1 MSKKVK
7 VLIIVGGGIYG
18 CIPAHFLS
26 MLPEEDGRKPLEGVD
41 CISGCSIGGILALA
55 YASGAS
61 FRSLDRVFQ
70 ERSSDCFCKRP
81 IALIN
86 PLANPTYRG
95 DKLDEVL
102 EDILS
107 TYRVKDIK
115 SFYPNLDLVVPTLNI
130 TDDKYKVFNNIADD
144 DLNVP
149 LKDIAAF
156 TSAAPSYF
164 PGREYQGK
172 CIIDGGLIE
181 VAPLLTTVT
190 ALRSM
195 RDIKFEDMDILM
207 LGTGKDISDKPIT
220 YEKYERMTLLDL
232 ATDIIIPYVTFSNE
246 LATVYWGNH
255 MGFNSFDYFNP
266 CKHNGDLADVDA
278 VPKCIEQCERFR
290 PDFIETWYDWLTR

>member
-26 MLPEEDGRKPLEGVD
+26 MVPEEEGKRPLQGID

-55 YASGAS
+55 YASGGTFAS
-61 FRSLDRVFQ
+61 VDRIFRENADR
-70 ERSSDCFCKRP
+70 CFCKRA
-81 IALIN
+81 IAYVN

-107 TYRVKDIK
+107 TYKVQDIR
-115 SFYPNLDLVVPTLNI
+115 SFYPDLDVVVPALNI

-144 DLNVP
+144 DQTVP

-164 PGREYQGK
+164 PGREFKGK

-181 VAPLLTTVT
+181 VAPLMTTVT
-190 ALRSM
+190 ALKSLRG
-195 RDIKFEDMDILM
+195 IEFKDMDVLM

-220 YEKYERMTLLDL
+220 YEKYESMTLLDL
-232 ATDIIIPYVTFSNE
+232 ATDIILPYVTFSNE
-246 LATVYWGNH
+246 LATVYWGNN
-255 MGFNSFDYFNP
+255 MGFNSFNYFNP

-278 VPKCIEQCERFR
+278 IPRCINQCKRYKD
-290 PDFIETWYDWLTR
+290 DFLDAWNNWLSN

>member
-1 MSKKVK
+1 MDKKVK

-26 MLPEEDGRKPLEGVD
+26 MLPTPEEGRALDGVD
-41 CISGCSIGGILALA
+41 CLAGCSIGGILALA
-55 YASGAS
+55 YASGGDLKS
-61 FRSLDRVFQ
+61 IDKIFQDRSK
-70 ERSSDCFCKRP
+70 DCFCKRT
-81 IALIN
+81 IAKIN

-107 TYRVKDIK
+107 DYKVQDIR
-115 SFYPNLDLVVPTLNI
+115 SFYPNLDVVVPALNI
-130 TDDKYKVFNNIADD
+130 TDDKYKVFNNIAEDD
-144 DLNVP
+144 QNVL

-164 PGREYQGK
+164 PGRKFKGK
-172 CIIDGGLIE
+172 CLIDGGLIE

-190 ALRSM
+190 ALKSLRG
-195 RDIKFEDMDILM
+195 IEFKDMDILM

-220 YEKYERMTLLDL
+220 YEKYESMTLLDL
-232 ATDIIIPYVTFSNE
+232 ATDVILPYVTFSNE

-255 MGFNSFDYFNP
+255 MGFNSFTYFNP

-278 VPKCIEQCERFR
+278 VSKCIKQCNRYR
-290 PDFIETWYDWLTR
+290 LDFLSAWNSWLNN